1 MRCLLKPIHWNPA
14 GYTAPAGHPC
24 ASGYPHDY
32 GYGHEE
38 WNNSPHLR
46 FEIDGRGH
54 RLLHAPMAGKV
65 VPENTLLI
73 MYASHDRRQQMVG
86 IAGGARQLGPDD
98 GGLIDAIRRMV
109 AARALWREAWAQPL
123 VRKCHSSE
131 AAFRKHW
138 EDSGGL
144 DANWICPESAFL
156 WLDEPVDI
164 DPQAVT
170 GKRCLQRR
178 FGGFTTIPA
187 DRAAHLLDTIPPGQR
202 NAAWHTLRESL
213 AGESDTA
220 GRQDVRPTP
229 PPDETT
235 QQALIDAR
243 LGQEGFRAELL
254 RLGQGRCA
262 LTGCAIEPVLRASH
276 IRPWRD
282 ADDESRLD
290 PNNGLLLA
298 AHADA
303 LFDRY
308 LISFDDEGRLLLA
321 NSLSEFDLT
330 ALGLRA
336 HMRIR
341 LRPEQRAYMA
351 HHRQEFE
358 ARNPAPDKPG
368 PGA

>member
-14 GYTAPAGHPC
+14 GYTAPAGHLC
-24 ASGYPHDY
+24 ASGYPHNY

-46 FEIDGRGH
+46 IELDGRSH
-54 RLLHAPMAGKV
+54 RVLHAPMGGKV
-65 VPENTLLI
+65 VPEATLLI
-73 MYASHDRRQQMVG
+73 MYASHDGRQQVVG

-98 GGLIDAIRRMV
+98 SELIAAIKQRVDARE
-109 AARALWREAWAQPL
+109 LWREAWAQPL
-123 VRKCHSSE
+123 VRKCHASE
-131 AAFRKHW
+131 AAFHKHW
-138 EDSGGL
+138 KDGGGL
-144 DANWICPESAFL
+144 DANWICPESGFL

-187 DRAAHLLDTIPPGQR
+187 ERAAYLLDSIPRGQR
-202 NAAWHTLRESL
+202 NRAWHILRESL
-213 AGESDTA
+213 EGESVEEDLHDIH
-220 GRQDVRPTP
+220 QTP
-229 PPDETT
+229 HLDETT
-235 QQALIDAR
+235 RQALIDAR
-243 LGQEGFRAELL
+243 LGQARFRADLL

-262 LTGCAIEPVLRASH
+262 LTGCAIEPILRASH

-321 NSLSEFDLT
+321 NSLSEFDLS

-358 ARNPAPDKPG
+358 ARNPALDEPG

>member
-46 FEIDGRGH
+46 LEIDGRGH
-54 RLLHAPMAGKV
+54 RLLHAPMARKV
-65 VPENTLLI
+65 VPEDTLLI
-73 MYASHDRRQQMVG
+73 MYASHDGRQQMVG
-86 IAGGARQLGPDD
+86 VAGAARQLGPED
-98 GGLIDAIRRMV
+98 GELIGTIRRLV
-109 AARALWREAWAQPL
+109 DARELWREAWAQPL
-123 VRKCHSSE
+123 VRTRHPSE

-138 EDSGGL
+138 KASGGL
-144 DANWICPESAFL
+144 DANWICPESSFL
-156 WLDEPVDI
+156 WLDGPVDI
-164 DPQAVT
+164 DPQAIT

-187 DRAAHLLDTIPPGQR
+187 ERAAYLLDSIPPGQR

-213 AGESDTA
+213 EGASA
-220 GRQDVRPTP
+220 AQDVQDIRHTQ

-235 QQALIDAR
+235 RPARIDAR
-243 LGQEGFRAELL
+243 LGQEQFRADLL

-262 LTGCAIEPVLRASH
+262 LTGCAIEPILRASH

-308 LISFDDEGRLLLA
+308 LISFDDEGRLLLG
-321 NSLSEFDLT
+321 NGLSDFDLT

-341 LRPEQRAYMA
+341 LRPEQKPYMA
-351 HHRQEFE
+351 HHRREFE
-358 ARNPAPDKPG
+358 ARNPAQDEPD
-368 PGA
+368 ADA